1 MAREIHIRSD
11 WREGDVERIVDL
23 HRRGY
28 QQEGGHYGADFL
40 DHVRRE
46 HNVYMPAGNVQ
57 I

>member
-28 QQEGGHYGADFL
+28 QQEGAHYGADF
-40 DHVRRE
+40 
-46 HNVYMPAGNVQ
+46 
-57 I
+57 